1 MTKPI
6 VKFHDLDTDE
16 IIEREMTDKEYAEYQ
31 ATQAAIAD
39 EAATK
44 LAKATE
50 KTALLAKLGI
60 SEDEAKLLLS

>member
-16 IIEREMTDKEYAEYQ
+16 IIEREMTDKEYADYQ
-31 ATQAAIAD
+31 ANQAAIAD

-44 LAKATE
+44 LAKETE
-50 KTALLAKLGI
+50 KSALLARLGI
-60 SEDEAKLLLS
+60 TEDEAKLLLS